1 MVRLILALSLLLCC
15 LPTARATT
23 VAPKH
28 EPDIK
33 KKDLPPPEIKEEDQ
47 QKEDGE
53 LILNED
59 TEVQLDGKACKYEN
73 LPADVEIVVL
83 DLASD
88 HKTIKKIHFRTKAK

>member
-59 TEVQLDGKACKYEN
+59 TEVQLDGKACKY
-73 LPADVEIVVL
+73 ADVP
-83 DLASD
+83 SD
-88 HKTIKKIHFRTKAK
+88 AQITLLEVSKNRVILKIHFRSKK